1 MIYHSGVTAA
11 VVASGRRS
19 RPDVVTGVLPPPAK
33 PVAKPTAAGY
43 FTSSKTTLTD
53 YQCVSAGCCTHAVKT
68 EIIIDNQRV
77 TNIIAEVQ
85 IYLQTTK
92 RKHRKNH
99 KPMIFLDSDCLLQ
112 VCPSYI
118 SVNPATFLIQPISLY
133 ITSFGYIKRI
143 FPKSIFNQ
151 FFKFVFLVFL
161 QKSNLNRK
169 KIYISLV
176 PY

>member
-1 MIYHSGVTAA
+1 M
-11 VVASGRRS
+11 VASGRRS